1 MRAGVLSKN
10 TIIQFL
16 NNNFINTWVSNS
28 ELGRVRRLRSP
39 IAKKRERE
47 GNPFDATLPLAHA
60 ILKGTKTGS
69 RKGSPVDS
77 YILSPELVLL
87 GKKQIRELE
96 VNAGPGIPT
105 REENYQIFLKDALE
119 GKEPGLGNIVLT
131 PEHSSEEVLDVIRT
145 PTVGYLYY
153 NVTVIDVTSFENG
166 GTLTIDIKIGREK
179 GDGEFYLFDEKGG
192 LSTDEEEPSDALA
205 ETWGEPD
212 DQLQIK
218 HQFDQGQIFRL
229 GASGYWY
236 EDEFCTNAF
245 LAKISVKENKIE
257 KNGK

>member
-1 MRAGVLSKN
+1 MRAGVLSKD
-10 TIIQFL
+10 TIIEFL
-16 NNNFINTWVSNS
+16 NKHFINTWIPNS
-28 ELGRVRRLRSP
+28 ELGRVRRLRAP

-47 GNPFDATLPLAHA
+47 GNPFDATLPLAQA

-105 REENYQIFLKDALE
+105 STENYKMFLKDALD

-131 PEHSSEEVLDVIRT
+131 PEHSSQEVLDVIRT
-145 PTVGYLYY
+145 PTVGYLDYT
-153 NVTVIDVTSFENG
+153 VTVIDVTSFVNG

-179 GDGEFYLFDEKGG
+179 GDGEFYLFDEKGE
-192 LSTDEEEPSDALA
+192 LSTDEEEPRDALA
-205 ETWGEPD
+205 ETWGEPED
-212 DQLQIK
+212 ELQIK
-218 HQFDQGQIFRL
+218 HQFDHGQTFRL

-236 EDEFCTNAF
+236 EGEFCTNAF
-245 LAKISVKENKIE
+245 LAKITVEENHNEDISK
-257 KNGK
+257 

>member
-10 TIIQFL
+10 TIIEFL

-28 ELGRVRRLRSP
+28 ELGRVRRLRAP

-47 GNPFDATLPLAHA
+47 GIPFDATLPLAQA

-87 GKKQIRELE
+87 GKKQIMELE

-105 REENYQIFLKDALE
+105 SIENYQKFLMDALE
-119 GKEPGLGNIVLT
+119 GNEPGLGNIVLT
-131 PEHSSEEVLDVIRT
+131 LEHSSQEVLDVIRT
-145 PTVGYLYY
+145 PTVAYLDYS
-153 NVTVIDVTSFENG
+153 VIVIDVTSFEDG

-179 GDGEFYLFDEKGG
+179 GDGEFYLFDEKGE

-236 EDEFCTNAF
+236 EGEFCTNAF
-245 LAKISVKENKIE
+245 LAKISVEE
-257 KNGK
+257 KYSEDIT

>member
-1 MRAGVLSKN
+1 MRTGVLSKN
-10 TIIQFL
+10 TIIQQL
-16 NNNFINTWVSNS
+16 NNNFINTWIPNS
-28 ELGRVRRLRSP
+28 ELGRVRRLRVP

-47 GNPFDATLPLAHA
+47 GNPFDATHPLAQA

-77 YILSPELVLL
+77 YILSSELVLL
-87 GKKQIRELE
+87 GKKQIMELE
-96 VNAGPGIPT
+96 VNAGPGTPT
-105 REENYQIFLKDALE
+105 GVENYHKFLNDALD

-131 PEHSSEEVLDVIRT
+131 PEHASEEVLDVIRT
-145 PTVGYLYY
+145 PSIGYLDYT
-153 NVTVIDVTSFENG
+153 VIVIDVTSFENG

-179 GDGEFYLFDEKGG
+179 SDGEFYLFDEEGR

-212 DQLQIK
+212 DELQIK
-218 HQFDQGQIFRL
+218 HQFDRGQIFKF

-236 EDEFCTNAF
+236 EGEFCTNAF
-245 LAKISVKENKIE
+245 LAKISVEENHNEDISK
-257 KNGK
+257 

>member
-10 TIIQFL
+10 TIIEFL
-16 NNNFINTWVSNS
+16 NKHFINTWISNS
-28 ELGRVRRLRSP
+28 ELGRTRRLRAP

-47 GNPFDATLPLAHA
+47 GNPFDATLPLAQA

-105 REENYQIFLKDALE
+105 RVENYQMFLKEALD

-131 PEHSSEEVLDVIRT
+131 PDHSSQEVLDVIRT
-145 PTVGYLYY
+145 PTVAYLDY
-153 NVTVIDVTSFENG
+153 TVIVIDATSFENG

-179 GDGEFYLFDEKGG
+179 GDGEFYLFDAEGE

-212 DQLQIK
+212 DELQIK
-218 HQFDQGQIFRL
+218 HQFDQGQIFKL

-236 EDEFCTNAF
+236 EGEFCTNAF